1 MCPVWDVEA
10 KSIQVLRGWYR
21 CEQQLVCRSPGKLG
35 RGSSFAVP
43 EESQQAPPEVLSLIH
58 LHLYFSWCGSSDEQS
73 WVLQGAHIGSLQ
85 CQPGFQGPSR
95 ADSLPV
101 VSGLPHSA
109 LCDALSSIQTWQSAA
124 GQELA
129 GGKGCSGQLGEPQV
143 SEETQ
148 LDERGSQQLPLLLLL
163 LFPGAA
169 GCPPFF

>member
-10 KSIQVLRGWYR
+10 KGIQVLWGWYR

-43 EESQQAPPEVLSLIH
+43 EESQQDPPEVLSLIH
-58 LHLYFSWCGSSDEQS
+58 LHLYFSWRGSSDEQS

-95 ADSLPV
+95 AGSLPV